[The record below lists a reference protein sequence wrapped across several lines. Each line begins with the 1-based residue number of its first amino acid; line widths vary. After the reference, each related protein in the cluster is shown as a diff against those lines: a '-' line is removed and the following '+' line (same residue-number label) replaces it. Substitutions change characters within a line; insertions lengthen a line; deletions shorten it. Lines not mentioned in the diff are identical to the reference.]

1 MDTILFRHKVTY
13 ENAVGELVV
22 TPTMLSF
29 VPTDMRNAQSHTSV
43 LQIAWSNVK
52 ITKYSP
58 ADDPKNRVMMRVEM
72 ITNVP
77 AVVLHFQGADLD
89 KKRAELERLKSII
102 SDVRK
107 KESAQTLDTT
117 TSSSGVASG
126 TGDGNGHSAG
136 GNGHSSLNSTTSML
150 SVDAKAKLLAADKS
164 LAKLYRELVEQDRI
178 LDENEFWSAHA
189 SNLPMLL
196 SGLSSSS
203 MDRGKGTSI
212 IGDVMDSIVVKN
224 GRRSVNLTPQQK
236 EHIFAMYPAVRL
248 AFEHEVG
255 VEKSE
260 PEFWMA
266 FFQSEFYL
274 RTFSAAGAKNA
285 MGQTDDM
292 FSRYNMLVSAEEQK
306 KQAQK
311 ATAGA
316 GIVVRA
322 EKLTVDQ
329 SVDLTAT
336 YEDFHGQE
344 NNYLGDLSTPAA
356 GGGGGLKTTAAGT
369 GSIYKYNRHSM
380 VVMDDSRTKRGRV
393 DTLVTNRPS
402 IDNTAGTNETM
413 GGFVNEEVVEL
424 QREEGGLTNEYIPL
438 ELTGE
443 PSSSLASSSSSLMN
457 VVGASGSDDVDTKPT
472 IVTPFGVST
481 SAVRKTAVSMIAGV
495 KRKRVSSSELLGSIE
510 SIVPSNEVAL
520 EYIRSDVK
528 SIEMSQLSVS
538 GTAHL
543 LTARF
548 QEVCTNLTQ
557 ILCVLCVCVCVCVHY
572 GCVACT
578 GNVGVIQISW
588 RHIAVSVRHYEP
600 RRR

>member
-136 GNGHSSLNSTTSML
+136 GNGHSSSLNSTTSML
-150 SVDAKAKLLAADKS
+150 SADAKAKLLAADKS

-178 LDENEFWSAHA
+178 LDDDEFWSAHA

-322 EKLTVDQ
+322 EKLIVDQ

-393 DTLVTNRPS
+393 DTLVTNRAS
-402 IDNTAGTNETM
+402 FDQNAATNENL

-424 QREEGGLTNEYIPL
+424 QREESGLTNEYIPL
-438 ELTGE
+438 ELAGE

-457 VVGASGSDDVDTKPT
+457 VVGASGSDDADTKPM

-481 SAVRKTAVSMIAGV
+481 SAVRKTAVSMIAGA
-495 KRKRVSSSELLGSIE
+495 KRKRMSSSELLGSIE

-548 QEVCTNLTQ
+548 QEVCTKPYPD
-557 ILCVLCVCVCVCVHY
+557 IMCVMCVYVFITV
-572 GCVACT
+572 CVACA
-578 GNVGVIQISW
+578 GNARVIQICW
-588 RHIAVSVRHYEP
+588 GYIAVSVRDYES
-600 RRR
+600 